1 MFVEHLSHVRAC
13 FQVFV
18 AVRSWRSRLDQPRK
32 SNLCSIVTLTICS
45 NPSPK
50 SQVFQLAL
58 AIDHLISKNP
68 VVQVLI
74 NSSLVLVE
82 YAPLLP
88 ACQCIVNFC
97 DCASVQVQFASN
109 SLLLS
114 ISRPDAGSV
123 LEETD
128 LQDMQGEQ
136 LEVGEFAKAFIGN
149 MKTNLSMHL
158 PTRYVSSR
166 FCH

>member
-88 ACQCIVNFC
+88 ACQCMLSTFAI
-97 DCASVQVQFASN
+97 VQVCKFNLHQTACCFPFQDPTRAPSWKRPTCKTCKVSN
-109 SLLLS
+109 SRS
-114 ISRPDAGSV
+114 
-123 LEETD
+123 
-128 LQDMQGEQ
+128 
-136 LEVGEFAKAFIGN
+136 
-149 MKTNLSMHL
+149 
-158 PTRYVSSR
+158 VSSPK
-166 FCH
+166 HSLAT